1 MVRKSENEFVKAYY
15 RDCGKGL
22 KDGDIRI
29 LWTKLRGF
37 PSFFYQSIRIN
48 ETVNEIAKLKLKGKL
63 LDAACGS
70 GYILSSLPKS
80 SVGIEINPRHV
91 KAAKKNAPDAKVIK
105 GDIENIPFEESSFD
119 VIIATEIFEHLPDS
133 GAVVSELWRVLKQGG
148 SLIVTVPSTHFL
160 WRMRFLAS
168 GMYKT
173 EPKLVRFTKKSLL
186 ELFSNYRY
194 NVSVL
199 KKIAYGLNYL
209 LVLIKK

>member
-48 ETVNEIAKLKLKGKL
+48 ETVNEIAELKLKGKL

-70 GYILSSLPKS
+70 GYILSRLPKG

-91 KAAKKNAPDAKVIK
+91 KAAKKNAPFAKVK
-105 GDIENIPFEESSFD
+105 NGDIEKIPFRDSSFD
-119 VIIATEIFEHLPDS
+119 VIIATEVFEHLPDS
-133 GAVVSELWRVLKQGG
+133 KTVVSELWRVLKQGG
-148 SLIVTVPSTHFL
+148 SLVVTVPSNHFL
-160 WRMRFLAS
+160 WSLRFLAS

-173 EPKLVRFTKKSLL
+173 EPKLFRFTKKSLL
-186 ELFSNYRY
+186 ELFSDCSY

-199 KKIAYGLNYL
+199 KKIVYGLNYL
-209 LVLIKK
+209 LVVRKK